1 MTNNV
6 RDRFVADMQVAGMAS
21 GTQERYLGCVNV
33 FFRETWLAPDAVTER
48 DVQQF
53 LIALRDKDVARE
65 TFRGYRFALAF
76 FFSHTMQRDWPL
88 FKKKSRRP
96 QSSAC
101 P

>member
-1 MTNNV
+1 MTNTIK
-6 RDRFVADMQVAGMAS
+6 DQFMADMQVAGLVA

-33 FFRETWLAPDAVTER
+33 FFKETWLAPQAVTER

-53 LIALRDKDVARE
+53 FIALRAKDVARE

-76 FFSHTMQRDWPL
+76 FFEHTMQRDWPL
-88 FKKKSRRP
+88 FKKKLRRP
-96 QSSAC
+96 QSAAC